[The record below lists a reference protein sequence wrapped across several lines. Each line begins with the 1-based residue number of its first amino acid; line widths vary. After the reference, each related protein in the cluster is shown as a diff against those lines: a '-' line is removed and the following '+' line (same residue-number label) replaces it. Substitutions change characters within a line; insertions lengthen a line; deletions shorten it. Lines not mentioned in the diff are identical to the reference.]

1 MAIIDTH
8 AHIYLDQFAQDE
20 AKMIIRARQIG
31 LEAIFLPNIDLKSIA
46 PMLRLTEAYPNFCYA
61 LMGLHPC
68 SVKED
73 YAAVLQQMKPLFAK
87 HKFYGIGETGL
98 DYHWD
103 LTFKQQQQAALRE
116 QIQWAIE
123 FDLPLILHTRKS
135 FEETYEIVSEYK
147 CEKLRGIFH
156 CFSGSAADAKKVI
169 DLGFYIGI
177 GGVVTFKNSNL
188 DNTVMATPLD
198 KILIETDSP
207 YLSPVP
213 YRGKRN
219 EPSYTK
225 YVVGKIATIK
235 NISMKEVELTT
246 TAAAKTIYNL
256 K

>member
-8 AHIYLDQFAQDE
+8 AHIYSKQFAADE
-20 AKMIIRARQIG
+20 AKMIKRAKQSG
-31 LEAIFLPNIDLKSIA
+31 LTAIFLPNIDVNSIE
-46 PMLRLTEAYPNFCYA
+46 PMLKLTETYPNFCYP

-73 YAAVLQQMKPLFAK
+73 YEEVLQQMKPLFAK
-87 HKFYGIGETGL
+87 HKFYGVGETGL
-98 DYHWD
+98 DFHWD
-103 LTFKQQQQAALRE
+103 LTFVEEQKKALRE
-116 QIQWAIE
+116 QVKWAIE
-123 FDLPLILHTRKS
+123 LELPLILHTRKS
-135 FEETYEIVSEYK
+135 FKETFDIVNEYK
-147 CEKLRGIFH
+147 CNQLRGIFH
-156 CFSGSAADAKKVI
+156 CFGGSAADAQKVI

-188 DNTVMATPLD
+188 TETIEATPLN

-225 YVVGKIATIK
+225 YVVEKIAEIK
-235 NISMKEVELTT
+235 DLSTDEVEVTT
-246 TAAAKTIYNL
+246 TEAAKLIYNI